1 MTRTV
6 LDVLAAAEERATP
19 GPWAFSDSSDRR
31 GRKGEFRA
39 PNPHN
44 GFMLVGPWID
54 DADPALIAL
63 LRNHAADLIAV
74 ARAAQDIK
82 PAQPREGMSMV
93 AQAIPDDAVIRLKMA
108 SRAFLADAPEDG
120 A

>member
-1 MTRTV
+1 MTEPPRTV
-6 LDVLAAAEERATP
+6 LDVLAAAEEQATP
-19 GPWAFSDSSDRR
+19 GPWASSGRR
-31 GRKGEFRA
+31 IVEMTHRSAIAHTSGVYS
-39 PNPHN
+39 N
-44 GFMLVGPWID
+44 
-54 DADPALIAL
+54 DADAALIAL

-93 AQAIPDDAVIRLKMA
+93 VQAIPDDAVIRLKMA
-108 SRAFLADAPEDG
+108 SRALLADAPEDG